1 MSTPQVI
8 EKNGKPEYAVI
19 PYGEYEKLIADSEML
34 EDLRDYDRITA
45 AVEKGEEELVH
56 HEIVVRLVDGESQIK
71 VLRDYRSLTI
81 SELAQRVGITQPYL
95 SQIEAGK
102 REGKIG
108 VLKNIAEALDLDL
121 DHLVWG

>member
-19 PYGEYEKLIADSEML
+19 PYREYEKLIADSEML

-45 AVEKGEEELVH
+45 AVEKGKEELVP
-56 HEIVVRLVDGESQIK
+56 HEIVARLVAGESPIK
-71 VLRDYRSLTI
+71 VWREYRNLTI
-81 SELAQRVGITQPYL
+81 SELAQQVGITQPYL

-108 VLKNIAEALDLDL
+108 VLKNIAEALELDL
-121 DHLVWG
+121 DHLVWS

>member
-45 AVEKGEEELVH
+45 AVEKGEEELVP
-56 HEIVVRLVDGESQIK
+56 HEIVARLVAGESPIK
-71 VLRDYRSLTI
+71 VWREYRNLTI

-108 VLKNIAEALDLDL
+108 VLKNIAEALELDL